1 MLPNR
6 GLSHR
11 KCPEMWNSVKT
22 AASLYSVQIRIPLG
36 PWGHT
41 PGLKSGLCHWPAEC
55 LWVKLCNIYVPQC
68 PSSSLN
74 LSIKWD
80 NPVKSLALHLAAQSK
95 HLINLSTPTG
105 HRLYC
110 FRGPSFPTVFANAY
124 LNRNGNLCW
133 MAWKFMPLFQRKHF
147 PVNVCTCKTQVS
159 SRMKSD
165 TSVRTRVVSSE
176 SLPLLLAVKT
186 LVPVLSHL
194 HSDCLN
200 HFLHVFAFKFF
211 QLIHF

>member
-22 AASLYSVQIRIPLG
+22 AASLYSFQIRIPLG

-41 PGLKSGLCHWPAEC
+41 PGLKSGFCHWPAEC

-95 HLINLSTPTG
+95 HLINLSFTPTG
-105 HRLYC
+105 HRVILLQ
-110 FRGPSFPTVFANAY
+110 RSLISQQY
-124 LNRNGNLCW
+124 LQMLIWTGTAIYAEWLGNLCLCSRGNTSQW
-133 MAWKFMPLFQRKHF
+133 MSALVKHKWAAAW
-147 PVNVCTCKTQVS
+147 
-159 SRMKSD
+159 
-165 TSVRTRVVSSE
+165 RVT
-176 SLPLLLAVKT
+176 LLYE
-186 LVPVLSHL
+186 PE
-194 HSDCLN
+194 
-200 HFLHVFAFKFF
+200 
-211 QLIHF
+211 